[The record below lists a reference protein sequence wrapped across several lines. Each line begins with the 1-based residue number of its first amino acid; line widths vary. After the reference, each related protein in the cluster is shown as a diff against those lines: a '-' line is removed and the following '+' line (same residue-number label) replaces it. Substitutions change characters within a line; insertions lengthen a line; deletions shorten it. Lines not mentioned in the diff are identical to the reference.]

1 MEWSQILIKVLGK
14 LPWVAVGMLIY
25 FAIRRLEI
33 RANRKGKNTTRK
45 IDAGIKAKEGGY
57 CPNDNE

>member
-33 RANRKGKNTTRK
+33 RANRKGKKYDPENRCW
-45 IDAGIKAKEGGY
+45 Y
-57 CPNDNE
+57 